1 MEVCVIINLKTQT
14 MRNIL
19 LVALL
24 IVSTTI
30 LAQEKTEKGVFNF
43 ENETI
48 DYGVIEK
55 GSNGERFFVFTN
67 NGNAP
72 IIISKVKASCGCTVP
87 SKPEGPV
94 LPGKTAK
101 IGVKYDTK
109 RLGGFSKTITI
120 TSDASEPTKVVR
132 IKGNVKESKEI

>member
-1 MEVCVIINLKTQT
+1 

-19 LVALL
+19 LVAVL
-24 IVSTTI
+24 IVSATI
-30 LAQEKTEKGVFNF
+30 FAQEKTEKGVFNF

-48 DYGVIEK
+48 DYGMIEK
-55 GSNGERFFVFTN
+55 NSNGERFFVFTN
-67 NGNAP
+67 NGDTP
-72 IIISKVKASCGCTVP
+72 IIITKVKASCGCTVP
-87 SKPEGPV
+87 SKPNKPV
-94 LPGKTAK
+94 LPGESAK

-120 TSDASEPTKVVR
+120 SSNASEPTKVVR

>member
-1 MEVCVIINLKTQT
+1 

-24 IVSTTI
+24 VISTSI

-43 ENETI
+43 VNETI
-48 DYGVIEK
+48 DYGTIEK
-55 GSNGERFFVFTN
+55 NANGERFFTFTN
-67 NGNAP
+67 NGAAP
-72 IIISKVKASCGCTVP
+72 IIITKVKASCGCTVP
-87 SKPEGPV
+87 SKPNGPV
-94 LPGKTAK
+94 LPGASAK

-120 TSDASEPTKVVR
+120 TSNASEPTKVVR
-132 IKGNVKESKEI
+132 IKGNIKESKEI

>member
-1 MEVCVIINLKTQT
+1 

-67 NGNAP
+67 NGDTP
-72 IIISKVKASCGCTVP
+72 IIITKVKASCGCTVP
-87 SKPEGPV
+87 SKPNKPV
-94 LPGKTAK
+94 LPGESAK

-120 TSDASEPTKVVR
+120 SSNASEPTKVVR

>member
-1 MEVCVIINLKTQT
+1 

-24 IVSTTI
+24 IVTSAVF
-30 LAQEKTEKGVFNF
+30 AQENTKKGIFNF

-48 DYGVIEK
+48 DYGIIEK
-55 GSNGERFFVFTN
+55 GSDGERFFVFTN

-72 IIISKVKASCGCTVP
+72 ITITKVKASCGCTVP
-87 SKPEGPV
+87 SKPKKPV
-94 LPGKTAK
+94 LPGESAK

-120 TSDASEPTKVVR
+120 SSDASEPTKIVR
-132 IKGNVKESKEI
+132 IKGSVKESAKI